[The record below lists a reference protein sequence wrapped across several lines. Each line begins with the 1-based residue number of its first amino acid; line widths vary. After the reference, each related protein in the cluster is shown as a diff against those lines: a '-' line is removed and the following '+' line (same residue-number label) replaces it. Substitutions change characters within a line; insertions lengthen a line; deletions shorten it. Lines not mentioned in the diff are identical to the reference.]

1 MPLNLAASRCMLC
14 ARCSVNAWFLV
25 ISGIVPG
32 YRVSGWKVVARAV
45 VVRAADAL
53 GILYQES
60 MQAKMA
66 IKMDTLGK
74 KLTGLGV

>member
-1 MPLNLAASRCMLC
+1 M
-14 ARCSVNAWFLV
+14 
-25 ISGIVPG
+25 
-32 YRVSGWKVVARAV
+32 
-45 VVRAADAL
+45 VRAADAL